1 MPRNESKIEIAAPPT
16 KVREVVRRHQ
26 VIHQENDYRSD

>member
-26 VIHQENDYRSD
+26 VIRQNNDYGND